1 MDRAVVTS
9 ESVPRFTSP
18 LPPTIRAGDYPLSC
32 VLGQVGANPAA
43 I

>member
-1 MDRAVVTS
+1 MDRTDMTS

-18 LPPTIRAGDYPLSC
+18 LPPTIRAGDYPF